1 MKYLSVTVLFVW
13 VMLAGN
19 GCVPHT
25 TGETEVGVRTRKIAL
40 WGEKGVEK
48 TVYAPG
54 ATYFFLPYINDWDV
68 FDTKLQNLE
77 MTFSQMRGDRRTQDD
92 LVFKTTDGNDISL
105 DVIIAYRIDAKM
117 APHILQYVARSDK
130 ALRDTIVRTVARSK
144 PRDIFGELK
153 TEAFYVAESRENQAN
168 KAKEA
173 LQAILGPMGIVV
185 EKVLTNDY
193 RFNPEYTKAIEDKK
207 VADQQV
213 EKNKSAQHAAL
224 EEYKRKLEEAKG
236 EVNKFVADADGQYL
250 KDKIEADVYQ
260 EQQQLLAKAI
270 QAEGIAEATGIQEM
284 NNALAGAGGEAIVKL
299 RIADALQGKR
309 IILLPVSEGGMNL
322 KTTNINGLVETLG
335 VKALSGEK
343 TIEVICFVWQRVDD
357 PAQITALHVIGGKNS
372 TTGRKEIL
380 LMRPENEAKIK
391 YGIWGILVGALWR

>member
-1 MKYLSVTVLFVW
+1 VKSIVVSIVLFVT
-13 VMLAGN
+13 MLAAN
-19 GCVPHT
+19 GCVSHT
-25 TGETEVGVRTRKIAL
+25 TGETEVGVRTRKVAL
-40 WGEKGVEK
+40 FGKKGVEER
-48 TVYAPG
+48 VYAPG
-54 ATYFFLPYINDWDV
+54 ATYFFLPFINDWHV

-77 MTFSQMRGDRRTQDD
+77 MTYSQLRGDRRAQDD
-92 LVFKTTDGNDISL
+92 LVFKTIDGNDISL
-105 DVIIAYRIDAKM
+105 DVIIAYRIDANM
-117 APHILQYVARSDK
+117 ASHILQYVARDDK
-130 ALRDTIVRTVARSK
+130 ALRDTIVRTIARSK

-153 TEAFYVAESRENQAN
+153 TEAFYVAEARESQSD

-173 LQAILGPMGIVV
+173 LQAILGPMGVVV

-236 EVNKFVADADGQYL
+236 EVNKMVADADGQYL

-270 QAEGIAEATGIQEM
+270 QAEGVAEAAGIREM

-299 RIADALQGKR
+299 RIAEAMQGKR

-322 KTTNINGLVETLG
+322 KTTDINRLIDTIGI
-335 VKALSGEK
+335 KALSN
-343 TIEVICFVWQRVDD
+343 
-357 PAQITALHVIGGKNS
+357 GK
-372 TTGRKEIL
+372 
-380 LMRPENEAKIK
+380 
-391 YGIWGILVGALWR
+391 